1 MVYRRSLTVKPYT
14 LTGDFKPTSFEMQLA
29 TFSSTSSETVVVNI
43 YRSPSSSRAEFLDE
57 LAELVYNI
65 GAATSAKLLICGDM
79 NCPGYDEHS
88 TDVNLSD
95 LFDSFGLK
103 QHVTAGTREDNLLD
117 VLSTEDHAA
126 VMGVSVEDVG
136 LVSDH
141 QLVFA
146 KLQGRPHH
154 AERPDTPIATSVR

>member
-1 MVYRRSLTVKPYT
+1 
-14 LTGDFKPTSFEMQLA
+14 MQLA
-29 TFSSTSSETVVVNI
+29 TFSSTSSPTVVANI
-43 YRSPSSSRAEFLDE
+43 YRPPSSSSAVFLDE
-57 LAELVYNI
+57 LAELVSNI
-65 GAATSAKLLICGDM
+65 GAPTSAKLLICGDM
-79 NCPGYDEHS
+79 NCPGSGEHS

-95 LFDSFGLK
+95 LFDLFGLK
-103 QHVTAGTREDNLLD
+103 QHITAPACEGNLLD

-146 KLQGRPHH
+146 KLQGRLLHLSQH
-154 AERPDTPIATSVR
+154 Q

>member
-1 MVYRRSLTVKPYT
+1 MTSTLLLLNTCLHPTIIVKNSQHYNICI
-14 LTGDFKPTSFEMQLA
+14 QLCKDI
-29 TFSSTSSETVVVNI
+29 T
-43 YRSPSSSRAEFLDE
+43 
-57 LAELVYNI
+57 NI

-79 NCPGYDEHS
+79 NCPGSDEHS

-103 QHVTAGTREDNLLD
+103 QHVTAPTREGNLLD
-117 VLSTEDHAA
+117 VLATEDHAA
-126 VMGVSVEDVG
+126 VMDVSVEDVG

-141 QLVFA
+141 RLVVA

-154 AERPDTPIATSVR
+154 AERPHTPIATSVR